1 MRSITFAFGREI
13 AKEPYMKIHHLLL
26 TGTVAA
32 ALVFASGCGKTESSS
47 GAASESGGSAGA
59 SANVDTS
66 KFSAAFQA
74 AAADVKPVTDA
85 VVNAVKG
92 ADYSSAIEKL
102 KDLGGKYKITPEQQQ
117 AVSDLL
123 AQVQKALG
131 GAATK
136 ATEGASKAANDL
148 GNALK
153 K

>member
-1 MRSITFAFGREI
+1 
-13 AKEPYMKIHHLLL
+13 MKIHQLLL
-26 TGTVAA
+26 TGTIAA
-32 ALVFASGCGKTESSS
+32 TLMLASGCGKTESRS
-47 GAASESGGSAGA
+47 GAATESGSSA
-59 SANVDTS
+59 SASAKVDTS
-66 KFSAAFQA
+66 KLTAAFQS

-92 ADYSSAIEKL
+92 ADYSAAVEKL
-102 KDLGGKYKITPEQQQ
+102 KDLGSKYKITPEQQQ
-117 AVSDLL
+117 AVSDLI

-136 ATEGASKAANDL
+136 VTEDASKAASDI